1 MKLLYA
7 LELFDTKTNTWVVF
21 EHPDETMR
29 ACSPVIVYNTLDK
42 AKESLCMA
50 LMAPKGDG
58 SIDHLVTGRLRINF
72 YREVTRQD
80 HGYHTANLDE
90 WMRFGEVSVEK
101 QRKWAENHY
110 AWVESVR
117 REAEDGLS

>member
-7 LELFDTKTNTWVVF
+7 LELFDEATNTWGVF

-29 ACSPVIVYNTLDK
+29 ECSPVIAYNTLDR

-50 LMAPKGDG
+50 LMAKKGDG
-58 SIDHLVTGRLRINF
+58 SIDPLVTGRLRINF
-72 YREVTRQD
+72 YRAVTRQD

-90 WMRFGEVSVEK
+90 WIRFGEVSVEK
-101 QRKWAENHY
+101 QRTWAKDHY
-110 AWVESVR
+110 AWIESIR
-117 REAEDGLS
+117 RESEDGLS